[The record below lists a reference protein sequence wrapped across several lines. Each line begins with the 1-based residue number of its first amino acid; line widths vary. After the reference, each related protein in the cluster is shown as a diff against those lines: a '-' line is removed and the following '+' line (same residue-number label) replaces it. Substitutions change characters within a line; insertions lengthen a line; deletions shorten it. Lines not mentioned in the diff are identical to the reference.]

1 MRNSVELTLAR
12 LAFRQLTGSR
22 RMLWVIA
29 LAALP
34 VLLALLIRA
43 DMHPGEDA
51 AEVVD
56 DIVGLLQVLNVAVLL
71 PLVALVVGTS
81 VFGAE
86 VDDGTIT
93 YVLGKP
99 VARWR
104 MVVTRIVVAGL
115 ATAAVLVPATLATG
129 MVGFRGLQDH
139 GLTMAF
145 TLAVAAGS
153 FLYCALFVALSL
165 STRRALV
172 AGLAYVVVWEG
183 ALSGA
188 FGGTRALSVRQYT
201 QSFAQGL
208 GDAPKKVFA
217 AQLDVNT
224 AVIMAVVVA
233 VLTTLYAIRRLRAFE
248 IGEAA

>member
-12 LAFRQLTGSR
+12 LAVRQLTGTR
-22 RMLWVIA
+22 KMLWVVA

-34 VLLALLIRA
+34 VLLALLVRA
-43 DMHPGEDA
+43 DMEPGKPGEA
-51 AEVVD
+51 VD
-56 DIVGLLQVLNVAVLL
+56 DIVGLLLVLNVAVLL

-104 MVVTRIVVAGL
+104 IVLARIVVAGM
-115 ATAAVLVPATLATG
+115 ATAAVLGPATLLTG
-129 MVGFRGLQDH
+129 IVGFRGLEEH
-139 GLTMAF
+139 GLTRGF
-145 TLAVAAGS
+145 TLAVVAGG

-183 ALSGA
+183 ALSNVFA
-188 FGGTRALSVRQYT
+188 GTRALSVRHYT
-201 QSFAQGL
+201 QSFAQAL
-208 GDAPKKVFA
+208 ADAPKGVLNT
-217 AQLDVNT
+217 QLDVNV
-224 AVIMAVVVA
+224 ALGMAAAVA
-233 VLTTLYAIRRLRAFE
+233 VLTTLYAIRRLQRFE
-248 IGEAA
+248 IGEAG